1 MATAMVT
8 DARDEMSE
16 DHRARTILKTRA
28 DPKFSAL
35 AHALGEEGMCTLRC
49 ARVIVVGAGLVGSE
63 TVRLLTLCGVHEIVF
78 VDDADHAVTADDV
91 AANIILR
98 PRDVGERRIHAVT
111 EALKSERLKV
121 AGDVTITPISDDLDP
136 THAAF
141 HRADAI
147 IFARDAEPSTPPRPR
162 LVDALAHAARA
173 RDAPIVHARSAGLA
187 AFVLAYPRGARVR
200 DTRTVRALPAML
212 ESLTRAGDVLV
223 ATVCDAAAHGLS
235 PGDRVVFSDV
245 VGLDGLNDAEPQV
258 VSDVQGP
265 YAFTVK
271 LDDALA
277 ERLRGEFER
286 GGYVHQRERIVVE
299 NDAAETETETE
310 TELIA
315 ETDEANSPGRGSG
328 SRASARR
335 TDETSFREFPVGSED
350 DPFAPALPA
359 NLPARVRKHFEA
371 HAGVRVPAA
380 CAIAAAW
387 AANEAVKL
395 LAGRHSSRRA
405 SGVSYLD
412 EALEDATVRLR
423 DVVHRDVSRPPSAAS
438 EKDPRRALSDAVV
451 AEVRNLRLVLAGAG
465 GVGRETLRLWAVAG
479 AGGFDARHGDAK
491 HEGRVDVVDGA
502 LLHAHDLGR
511 GLLVDAASAGTFVS
525 RAAVESLSEYAA
537 ARNRASSR
545 DPETALP
552 GWTARAAWLGRGDVV
567 SLSSTSSLSSL
578 GFPETVGRLPDE
590 FLDEADAVCVAVDS
604 LGDRR
609 AADELSLRR
618 RFALVD
624 AGVDGDRLSVHVA
637 VPDVTA
643 PWSEGPRDPPDWEPP
658 SCVLGNFPHAFQ
670 HAARWARDLFGEHFA
685 SSPKKTNA
693 YLRDPS
699 FAAETLRSQTRDV
712 HARLADAKD
721 IHAALVA
728 ERPRD
733 LNACVRWARARF
745 EDAFVRA
752 PREMLSSFP
761 EDHRAASG
769 APFWTGTKRVPAP
782 LAFDENNPAH
792 LGFVCFGANL
802 RAATYGLK
810 GRSDRRFR
818 DECREA
824 LAEGDVSSREERDR
838 RDDGMADEASRAA
851 AAESEFE
858 ALASALPSRESLA
871 GYRLVETTFRPRDPD
886 HAGFVAAAAE
896 CRAAVYRIPTPRD
909 PTELRAVAADA
920 RPGLPSTALFAAALV
935 AVETYKLAA
944 NRVAKDAEAA
954 GSIPGARSVAT
965 PSGSEDASESTRPF
979 AHTYAA
985 LGANVYATARP
996 KPVTRRV
1003 AVTAAGKPDIAW
1015 TAWDVIDVDGRGGM
1029 TLDGFVR
1036 AFKERVG
1043 LEVGMVSYG
1052 ASLLFADFMNREK
1065 LAARLAT
1072 PLLDVVADV
1081 GKAGPLPPTT
1091 THVLLSVGAC
1101 DENDD
1106 DVDIPDVRVRVR

>member
-63 TVRLLTLCGVHEIVF
+63 TARLLTLCGVREIVL

-98 PRDVGERRIHAVT
+98 HRDVGERRVHAVA
-111 EALKSERLKV
+111 EALTSERIKV
-121 AGDVTITPISDDLDP
+121 AGDVSITPISDP
-136 THAAF
+136 ARAAF

-147 IFARDAEPSTPPRPR
+147 IFSRDADPSTPSDPR
-162 LVDALAHAARA
+162 LVDALASAD
-173 RDAPIVHARSAGLA
+173 DAPVVDARSAGLA
-187 AFVLAYPRGARVR
+187 AFAVAYPRRARTR
-200 DTRTVRALPAML
+200 DARTVRALPAML

-245 VGLDGLNDAEPQV
+245 VGFDGLNDADPQV

-277 ERLRGEFER
+277 ESLRGEFER

-310 TELIA
+310 TNA
-315 ETDEANSPGRGSG
+315 ATDDANSPGRGSG

-359 NLPARVRKHFEA
+359 NLPARVRKHFVA
-371 HAGVRVPAA
+371 HSGVRVPAA
-380 CAIAAAW
+380 CAMAAAW

-395 LAGRHSSRRA
+395 IAGRHSSRRA

-423 DVVHRDVSRPPSAAS
+423 DVVHRGIGRPPSTAS

-451 AEVRNLRLVLAGAG
+451 AEVGNLRLVLAGAG
-465 GVGRETLRLWAVAG
+465 GVGRETLRLWAAAG
-479 AGGFDARHGDAK
+479 AGGFDARHGDAT

-537 ARNRASSR
+537 ARSRASSR

-552 GWTARAAWLGRGDVV
+552 RWTARAAWLGRGDVV

-609 AADELSLRR
+609 AADELSLCR

-693 YLRDPS
+693 YLRDPT
-699 FAAETLRSQTRDV
+699 FAAETLRSRTRDV

-721 IHAALVA
+721 VHAALVA

-838 RDDGMADEASRAA
+838 RDDGTADEASRAA

-996 KPVTRRV
+996 KPATRRV

-1015 TAWDVIDVDGRGGM
+1015 TAWDVIDVDGRDGM

-1072 PLLDVVADV
+1072 PLADVVADV
-1081 GKAGPLPPTT
+1081 GKAGPLPPAT